1 MSFFPY
7 FCCCCCCAAIV
18 AVIVRCQLAAAI
30 ALHLQSLFNISACTL
45 AYLLCFPPPRGAQQ
59 QQQHNNNKNRSTAQ
73 SNEHPLPSVA
83 FSLPCRIRRL
93 LRLKLLLTPLYS
105 QLRRRPHVLPEVV
118 VATAAASAAVVAV
131 ALMPFFH
138 STSCTTSVCA
148 GLPLCRLPPP
158 FSSPPPILCALPCPM
173 LSAYIG

>member
-1 MSFFPY
+1 MHCISSRGLIFPLAHLLIY
-7 FCCCCCCAAIV
+7 YVFRRHAA
-18 AVIVRCQLAAAI
+18 
-30 ALHLQSLFNISACTL
+30 HS
-45 AYLLCFPPPRGAQQ
+45 
-59 QQQHNNNKNRSTAQ
+59 NNSNTTITRTETQQ

-118 VATAAASAAVVAV
+118 VVVATAAASAAVVAV

-148 GLPLCRLPPP
+148 SLPLCRLPPP
-158 FSSPPPILCALPCPM
+158 CPSPPPILCALPCPM